1 MDTIT
6 EEKQRSIS
14 VLARKYVGM
23 KIVVSYAAFW
33 RKIEE
38 EKNNSCP
45 FHDISLYA
53 FCNTFSARMKKQWE
67 KSRGGD
73 GGGKCM
79 KIKD

>member
-1 MDTIT
+1 M
-6 EEKQRSIS
+6 
-14 VLARKYVGM
+14 ARKYVGM
-23 KIVVSYAAFW
+23 KIVVSAAFW

-45 FHDISLYA
+45 FRDISLYA

-73 GGGKCM
+73 GGKCM